1 MKRTI
6 RLTESDLHKV
16 IEESVRNILNEN
28 VDYSAVW
35 RIIDELRTVMSDEDI
50 IARLISRIGPFEAQ
64 KILENIRDME
74 VPTEDEEMEVE

>member
-6 RLTESDLHKV
+6 RLTESELHKV

>member
-6 RLTESDLHKV
+6 KLTENELHKV

>member
-6 RLTESDLHKV
+6 RLTERDLHKV

-28 VDYSAVW
+28 IDYSAVW

-74 VPTEDEEMEVE
+74 VPTEGEEE

>member
-6 RLTESDLHKV
+6 RLTESELHKV

-74 VPTEDEEMEVE
+74 IPTEGEEE